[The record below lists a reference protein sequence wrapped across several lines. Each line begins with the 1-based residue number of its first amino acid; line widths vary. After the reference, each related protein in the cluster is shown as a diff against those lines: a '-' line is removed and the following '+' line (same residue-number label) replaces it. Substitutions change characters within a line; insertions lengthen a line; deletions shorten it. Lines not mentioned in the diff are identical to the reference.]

1 MGNEV
6 IEVQAGT
13 PADQIRNA
21 IAGGADLE
29 KLKGVLELQ
38 ERWEANQ
45 ARKIYAKAF
54 ASAQAKIKAVV
65 KKRKNTQTHS
75 TYADLGDV
83 IESVQPVYTEAGFA
97 IIFYEG
103 DTTKEGHVRVCA
115 DVLHEEG
122 HRETYFLD
130 VPLDGVGLK
139 GNANMTGIH
148 AKASSTSYGRRYLMC
163 MIWNIPTQDND
174 GNVQSAVKISD
185 RELSAIRDMLISMG
199 EEKHEADLAK
209 ALGVS
214 NLEELPSAGF
224 KRAMSILEARMTQ
237 KAKAPVQQAPVTSV
251 KVAGKKVGK

>member
-45 ARKIYAKAF
+45 ARKVYAKAF

-83 IESVQPVYTEAGFA
+83 IESVQPVYTDEGFA

-103 DTTKEGHVRVCA
+103 DTNKEGHVRVCA

-224 KRAMSILEARMTQ
+224 KRAMSILEARRLQ
-237 KAKAPVQQAPVTSV
+237 KAASVAPTVNRF
-251 KVAGKKVGK
+251 AGKKVGK